1 MNFEKA
7 RDALSFTGVLFRDE
21 RGRPTVL
28 QTPAQTRFE
37 GFRRGRPRIAQVT
50 IQRPSDDQMVMTC
63 RHYDSATTSH
73 RTEQDEGEPC
83 PASQGTTVCY
93 HCLASLLA
101 IAGEADC
108 FINAHPHKDAATAEL
123 GSRRGRIL
131 AVRSGTAEAFICL
144 IPRKPTPA
152 LPAAKSAE
160 VKPLALFDASAGQ
173 PPATTKRKRKAK

>member
-63 RHYDSATTSH
+63 RHYDSASDS
-73 RTEQDEGEPC
+73 DEGSPC

-144 IPRKPTPA
+144 IPRKPI

-160 VKPLALFDASAGQ
+160 VPTVKPIVPLALFDASNGQ